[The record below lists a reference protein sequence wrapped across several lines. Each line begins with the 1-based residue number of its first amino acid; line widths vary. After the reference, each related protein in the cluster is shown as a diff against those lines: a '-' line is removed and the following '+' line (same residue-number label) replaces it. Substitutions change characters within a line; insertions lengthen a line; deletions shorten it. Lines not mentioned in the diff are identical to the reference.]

1 MSSVMSSSDKHMA
14 PAPNFQHTN
23 IFTKCEP
30 EEPVPPRGFGICHKE
45 ARARLDKLEQTGIS
59 ISVTLTVGK

>member
-1 MSSVMSSSDKHMA
+1 MA